1 MRRELLAG
9 LSTFFTVAYI
19 ILLYPNFL
27 SAGGVD
33 FGSALTATIL
43 TIVIS
48 TLFLALYSDFPAV
61 LVPGLSVG
69 PFLVYSVI
77 LKQGASW
84 QTALGIVFWAG
95 IAIFLLTIFKVRQ
108 KILLHLPATI
118 KSAAIAGIG
127 LFLICVG
134 LKNLGFPHEHVF
146 NIPIAISLFGLILF
160 FILHYF
166 GVSSAFLVTILAC
179 WLAAFPFG
187 LAKLDGIVSLP
198 SSLSPTFLKL
208 HFSLGFE
215 WMGTLLTVILIALFD
230 TSASLTVLSKLAHK
244 LDDRGRIK
252 EIDKI
257 LIPDGLGSALAGI
270 LGTGTLSFAL
280 ESSAGIKAGGRHKW
294 TALTAA
300 AACLIGLFFHPVIS
314 SIPLFATT
322 PAILAIGIFMAL
334 EIKSIH
340 WKSMTESIPA
350 LITLFTIPIAFSIY
364 RGFAF
369 GFVSYALIKGLKG
382 EWREVHPVCWAL
394 AIIFAAHLSWGLATG
409 HL

>member
-1 MRRELLAG
+1 MRREFLAG
-9 LSTFFTVAYI
+9 LSTFFTVSYL
-19 ILLYPNFL
+19 ILLYPSFL
-27 SAGGVD
+27 NAGGID
-33 FGSALTATIL
+33 LGSAITATIL

-48 TLFLALYSDFPAV
+48 TLFLALYSDFPAI

-108 KILLHLPATI
+108 KILLNLPAAI

-134 LKNLGFPHEHVF
+134 LKDLGFPHDHFF
-146 NIPIAISLFGLILF
+146 NIPIALSLFGLALF
-160 FILHYF
+160 FTLHYF
-166 GVSSAFLVTILAC
+166 QITTAFLITILAC
-179 WLAAFPFG
+179 WILAFPFG
-187 LAKLDGIVSLP
+187 LASFNGIVAFP
-198 SSLSPTFLKL
+198 SSIAPTFLKL
-208 HFSLGFE
+208 NFSLGFE

-244 LDDRGRIK
+244 LDEKGRIK
-252 EIDKI
+252 NIDKI
-257 LIPDGLGSALAGI
+257 LIPDGLGSVLAGL
-270 LGTGTLSFAL
+270 LGTGTLTFAL

-294 TALTAA
+294 TALAAA
-300 AACLIGLFFHPVIS
+300 AACLIGLFFHPLIS

-322 PAILAIGIFMAL
+322 PALLAIGIFMTM
-334 EIKSIH
+334 EIRSIQWKSI
-340 WKSMTESIPA
+340 TESIPA
-350 LITLFTIPIAFSIY
+350 LVTLFTIPIAFSIY

-369 GFVSYALIKGLKG
+369 GFISYALLKALKG
-382 EWREVHPVCWAL
+382 EWREVHPVSWAL